1 MGLKGKK
8 GFSSKQVQIEVDQG
22 SLNAGTIEY
31 NKHERYR
38 VFLQKFKRLSAES
51 I

>member
-1 MGLKGKK
+1 MRLKGKK
-8 GFSSKQVQIEVDQG
+8 GVSWKQVLIEVDQG

-31 NKHERYR
+31 DKHECYR
-38 VFLQKFKRLSAES
+38 VFLQKFKLLSAET